1 MVKIENKVLFKIK
14 IVQLLLWI
22 SMNRIHFFILFLYFN
37 LLLIFLLFGFW
48 NLLTGFYH
56 LISILILFLFP
67 FYYILK
73 YRKNFKFFS
82 TKATIFW
89 LEEKNFKD
97 INPLTSLFDKPIDKS
112 GNKSNWII
120 HQKKSYEFSKRI
132 KYYYPTLTFENADP
146 LKIRYLISFI
156 LFVAIFW
163 TIKNDKLKTNLLSI
177 LDFQMNIEKKE
188 EIINSTAW
196 IIPPKYTQ
204 ILQKEIN
211 LNINDINYKKIE
223 ELKVPEKSKLK
234 ISIVT
239 NSKHFKLMEEKK
251 LYPFREV
258 SEDNYEIIHPI
269 EKNATIVLVKGKDI
283 IKKFE
288 FDVIIDRPPL
298 IRFTSLPQIIDLGS
312 VKFISDA
319 YDDYRVRDL
328 VVDFTKPIRFKH
340 FLEDSIRFE
349 MSLDFDKS
357 PKKVK
362 SYFYENLSSHIWSG
376 YQTELKLTVSDDLG
390 QKYSLRN
397 KIRIPEPKF
406 KDKLAKKIYLIRKR
420 LALKKISIKEAE
432 FEINNIKKSSVIKN
446 NKNIFSK
453 IEETLNILSSIQKI
467 PLKSSNILYSNL
479 WEISSMLEE
488 RNAYLATKEMNIAEQ
503 KLYDSIRQKKIEDSS
518 KYFKNLK
525 DRIDEL
531 VNMKNQTEY
540 QDTLQMNKNET
551 LKSQLKEMVKDLEDL
566 LSIGS
571 KDKLEQKMHELKQLS
586 ELLKSNRKIDK
597 TDVLKEEKQ
606 KEIINRLSDLL
617 NEQEIIMQESF
628 NMAADRGMFEQSS
641 AGSGGKSPKE
651 KQDSLRNTL
660 GNIMREIGASENEI
674 PQELGRA
681 DRAMRQASRDL
692 ENGQPDRASNAQGRA
707 LEMIQRSVN
716 KMYAKN
722 NKNNYEIS
730 KSGEE
735 DNLEQDYSGFSE
747 LDTSKYQGNSFGGS
761 FNLPQKF
768 KEQEARKIV
777 KELYSRYNKKKSF
790 KEKKYIENLLD
801 WY

>member
-288 FDVIIDRPPL
+288 FDVIVDRPPL
-298 IRFTSLPQIIDLGS
+298 IRFTSIPQIIDLGS

-362 SYFYENLSSHIWSG
+362 
-376 YQTELKLTVSDDLG
+376 
-390 QKYSLRN
+390 
-397 KIRIPEPKF
+397 
-406 KDKLAKKIYLIRKR
+406 
-420 LALKKISIKEAE
+420 
-432 FEINNIKKSSVIKN
+432 
-446 NKNIFSK
+446 
-453 IEETLNILSSIQKI
+453 
-467 PLKSSNILYSNL
+467 
-479 WEISSMLEE
+479 
-488 RNAYLATKEMNIAEQ
+488 
-503 KLYDSIRQKKIEDSS
+503 
-518 KYFKNLK
+518 
-525 DRIDEL
+525 
-531 VNMKNQTEY
+531 
-540 QDTLQMNKNET
+540 
-551 LKSQLKEMVKDLEDL
+551 
-566 LSIGS
+566 
-571 KDKLEQKMHELKQLS
+571 
-586 ELLKSNRKIDK
+586 
-597 TDVLKEEKQ
+597 
-606 KEIINRLSDLL
+606 
-617 NEQEIIMQESF
+617 
-628 NMAADRGMFEQSS
+628 
-641 AGSGGKSPKE
+641 
-651 KQDSLRNTL
+651 
-660 GNIMREIGASENEI
+660 
-674 PQELGRA
+674 
-681 DRAMRQASRDL
+681 
-692 ENGQPDRASNAQGRA
+692 
-707 LEMIQRSVN
+707 
-716 KMYAKN
+716 
-722 NKNNYEIS
+722 
-730 KSGEE
+730 
-735 DNLEQDYSGFSE
+735 
-747 LDTSKYQGNSFGGS
+747 
-761 FNLPQKF
+761 
-768 KEQEARKIV
+768 
-777 KELYSRYNKKKSF
+777 
-790 KEKKYIENLLD
+790 
-801 WY
+801 